1 MTTAPDR
8 TDSLAERLFD
18 ATLGALELYSI
29 FLGAELGLYRTLEA
43 HGPATPEELAERAG
57 IAPRYAVEWLE
68 QQAVAGLLEALPG
81 AERRYALAPHHARVL
96 AHPDDPAHVAP
107 FAHMVAGIGG
117 VLPRVADAYRTGG
130 GVPYRAY
137 GPAFRHG
144 QGHINR
150 PAFTHELASDWL
162 PAMPDVLT
170 RLESAQ
176 HARIADVGCGQGF
189 STLALAAAFLDAHI
203 DGIDAD
209 EASIADARARAAEAG
224 VNGRVRFVHADAAE
238 LEGPYE
244 LITMFEALHDMA
256 DPVAALRAAR
266 ASLAPGGTVLVV
278 DEKVADTFTAPGDP
292 IERMMYGWSVTHCL
306 PSQLA
311 EHDSAALGTV
321 MRAGTLQQLAAAA
334 GYSGV
339 DVLPVDNDFFRLY
352 RLDL

>member
-1 MTTAPDR
+1 MTTATDR
-8 TDSLAERLFD
+8 TDALAERLFD

-43 HGPATPEELAERAG
+43 HGPATA
-57 IAPRYAVEWLE
+57 E
-68 QQAVAGLLEALPG
+68 QQAVAGLLDALPG
-81 AERRYALAPHHARVL
+81 AERRYALGPDHAPVL

-117 VLPRVADAYRTGG
+117 VLHRVADAYRTGG
-130 GVPYRAY
+130 GVPYRTY
-137 GPAFRHG
+137 GDAFRHG

-162 PAMPDVLT
+162 PAMPDVLA

-189 STLALAAAFLDAHI
+189 STLALAAAFLDAHV
-203 DGIDAD
+203 DGIDSDA
-209 EASIADARARAAEAG
+209 ASIADARTRAADAG
-224 VNGRVRFVHADAAE
+224 ADGRVRFVHADATE
-238 LEGPYE
+238 LAGPYE
-244 LITMFEALHDMA
+244 LITMFEALHDMS
-256 DPVAALRAAR
+256 DPVAVLRAAR
-266 ASLAPGGTVLVV
+266 TALAPGGTVLVV

-311 EHDSAALGTV
+311 EHPSAALGTV
-321 MRAGTLQQLAAAA
+321 MRAGTVEQLAAAA
-334 GYSGV
+334 GYGRV
-339 DVLPVDNDFFRLY
+339 CVLPVDNDFFRLY
-352 RLDL
+352 RLDV